1 MNWRVF
7 SPIWLIVKKPMEKI
21 MLNSPVFNTFK
32 ITVLAVLLLFAS
44 HVLPA
49 IIVVNND
56 QDLMQLDGNCDL
68 RDALNSASIN
78 ISIDGCVAG
87 EAGVQD
93 VVIVQVAGPI
103 QLAGTLPVFGSV
115 VLGTNFGADPVEIL
129 AAPGERI
136 MRVRP
141 ISENDNN
148 FAIGNFKLIGGV
160 ADGETN
166 GGAIYF
172 SGSEAPLGFIEINNV
187 YFENNHAD
195 VGGALYF
202 DETLAA
208 GIRIFSNVFDS
219 NTADSL
225 AGAMG
230 GYRMSGAGEA
240 MLEVHRN
247 VFDANHSDGAVGAV
261 FIRNS
266 GSADIIL
273 NDNVFTN
280 NSAVDSTGA
289 MSLGR
294 VVGNQNFYV
303 NRNLFMFNTA
313 GGNTGG
319 LEVSFGAIVYV
330 RDSLF
335 AFNRATRGGAVT
347 SVFDDSL
354 LRLSYSTL
362 VHNQASLSGDNI
374 HIFSNGRLIPSANVV
389 AYPANGDNCSG
400 ALGTTPPSGTRP
412 NYTDDDSCELL
423 TGLPNTQIVDPRL
436 SGFASDSMRFPG
448 FAPMVD
454 SPIID
459 VYDNCA
465 ERDLLGQMRPID
477 GDGDGAAFCDAGAIE
492 AAENEDAIWYDSFGL

>member
-1 MNWRVF
+1 
-7 SPIWLIVKKPMEKI
+7 
-21 MLNSPVFNTFK
+21 MLNSMRSQALTCMM
-32 ITVLAVLLLFAS
+32 LAWCLLWAS
-44 HVLPA
+44 AAKTA
-49 IIVVNND
+49 IIFVNND
-56 QDLMQLDGNCDL
+56 QDLMALDGNCDL

-93 VVIVQVAGPI
+93 IVIVQVAGPI
-103 QLAGTLPVFGSV
+103 QLASTLPVFGSV
-115 VLGTNFGADPVEIL
+115 TIGTNFGAEPVEIL

-136 MRVRP
+136 MRFSPNSV
-141 ISENDNN
+141 NDNN
-148 FAIGNFKLIGGV
+148 FAIGNFKLVGGV
-160 ADGETN
+160 ADGETD

-172 SGSEAPLGFIEINNV
+172 TGSAASLGFIEINNV
-187 YFENNHAD
+187 HFANNHAD
-195 VGGALYF
+195 YGGALYF
-202 DETLAA
+202 NETRAD
-208 GIRIFSNVFDS
+208 GIRIIGSVFSHNS
-219 NTADSL
+219 ADSL
-225 AGAMG
+225 AGAVG
-230 GYRMSGAGEA
+230 GYRMLKAGDA
-240 MLEVHRN
+240 LLEVHRN
-247 VFDANHSDGAVGAV
+247 VFDSNHSDGAVGAV

-266 GSADIIL
+266 GSADILL
-273 NDNVFTN
+273 NNNVFTN

-294 VVGNQNFYV
+294 DVGNQTFYV
-303 NRNLFMFNTA
+303 NRNLFMFNEA
-313 GGNTGG
+313 GGNAGG
-319 LEVSFGAIVYV
+319 LEVNFGAIVYV

-389 AYPANGDNCSG
+389 AYPVNGDNCSG
-400 ALGTTPPSGTRP
+400 VLGTNPPNSIRP

-423 TGLPNTQIVDPRL
+423 TGLFGTRVVEPRL
-436 SGFASDSMRFPG
+436 SGFASDSLRFPG

-454 SPIID
+454 SPLID
-459 VYDNCA
+459 VNDNCG
-465 ERDLLGQMRPID
+465 ERDLLEQLRPID

-492 AAENEDAIWYDSFGL
+492 AAANEDAIWYDSFGI